1 MKLIYKTVLTIIL
14 CFFSVVGFSQTEKFQ
29 KAKLKNSIVFKGNI
43 TEVWS
48 YLSDLGNLQ
57 NLVPSTI
64 KQSVV
69 EGVGV
74 GSTVTL
80 TLQNKGKIVEKVTAS
95 NNKKHYISYTMIET
109 PLPIQDYLA
118 SFNIVELS
126 DKQLK
131 VTFNASFYVQEINRK
146 QRIEAFNKLQLELLE
161 NLKKIKSEK

>member
-64 KQSVV
+64 NQSVV
-69 EGVGV
+69 KGVGV

-80 TLQNKGKIVEKVTAS
+80 TLQNKGRIVEKVTEL
-95 NNKKHYISYTMIET
+95 NDKKYYISYTMIET
-109 PLPIQDYLA
+109 PLPVRNYLA
-118 SFNIVELS
+118 SFNVIELP
-126 DKQLK
+126 DKHLK
-131 VTFNASFYVQEINRK
+131 VTFNASFSVQEINRK
-146 QRIEAFNKLQLELLE
+146 MRIEVFNKLQLELLE